1 MSSDD
6 TVTRVSG
13 EGPGPSPGGIAG
25 HTNADQTSEGPSLK
39 TGGITGSAVTGKG
52 IKRKLDAK
60 SYEVKYDAIVTVE
73 RGGKTKKQIALD
85 FGIPTSTLSTW
96 IKNSDEIKKKYL
108 SGEMSSQRKKCR
120 IAKFPEVEE
129 ALLKWFKNARDQNIP
144 LCGDTL
150 KDQARFFATRFG
162 ISENEFDC
170 SSGWLERFKVRHNI
184 TYKKVCGESK
194 SVNQNSNE
202 INDWKNKLSN
212 ILKDY
217 SPDQIYNADETGLFF
232 RLLPDKTFEFKD
244 VKCHGGKQS
253 KDRLTALVCANM
265 SGTDKLPMFVI
276 GKSKNPRCFKNVKSL
291 PTEYVANKKAWMTS
305 EIFINWLHQI
315 DKKMTKKKRSIVMIV
330 DNCPAHPHVKGLKS
344 MKLVFL
350 PPNTT
355 SVTQP
360 MDQGVIRNLKL
371 HYRKL
376 VIQKKIRAIDTKT
389 EFAINVLDALRMLN
403 HAWSNVTSN
412 TIANCYHH
420 AGFQLPTD
428 NTHSDGEDE
437 VDDDIPLCLLFQ
449 LGLASGG
456 VPEEY
461 TAVDDNLV
469 TSAKM
474 TNDDIVEDII
484 SSRQHN
490 NDESD
495 NEDEEPPSRPSM
507 TTVFAALDTIS
518 SHLEFLQNSTTVV
531 THMNTVNHFIMNEH
545 VLSLCTK
552 QSDISSFFTQADSSS
567 KQD

>member
-13 EGPGPSPGGIAG
+13 EGPEPSPGGIAG

-265 SGTDKLPMFVI
+265 SAHVRYWKI
-276 GKSKNPRCFKNVKSL
+276 KKSS
-291 PTEYVANKKAWMTS
+291 
-305 EIFINWLHQI
+305 
-315 DKKMTKKKRSIVMIV
+315 
-330 DNCPAHPHVKGLKS
+330 
-344 MKLVFL
+344 
-350 PPNTT
+350 
-355 SVTQP
+355 
-360 MDQGVIRNLKL
+360 
-371 HYRKL
+371 
-376 VIQKKIRAIDTKT
+376 
-389 EFAINVLDALRMLN
+389 
-403 HAWSNVTSN
+403 
-412 TIANCYHH
+412 
-420 AGFQLPTD
+420 
-428 NTHSDGEDE
+428 
-437 VDDDIPLCLLFQ
+437 LFQ
-449 LGLASGG
+449 
-456 VPEEY
+456 
-461 TAVDDNLV
+461 
-469 TSAKM
+469 K
-474 TNDDIVEDII
+474 
-484 SSRQHN
+484 
-490 NDESD
+490 
-495 NEDEEPPSRPSM
+495 
-507 TTVFAALDTIS
+507 
-518 SHLEFLQNSTTVV
+518 
-531 THMNTVNHFIMNEH
+531 
-545 VLSLCTK
+545 C
-552 QSDISSFFTQADSSS
+552 
-567 KQD
+567 